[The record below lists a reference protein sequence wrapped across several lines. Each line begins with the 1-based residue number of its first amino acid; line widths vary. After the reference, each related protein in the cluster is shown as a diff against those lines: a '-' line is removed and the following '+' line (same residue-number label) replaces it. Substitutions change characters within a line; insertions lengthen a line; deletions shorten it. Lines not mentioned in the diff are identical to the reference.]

1 MKICPLCHTEN
12 EEDAIYCKKCAHPFY
27 EDSNPIFDTCERK

>member
-27 EDSNPIFDTCERK
+27 EGF